1 MMFHFVNWLSSNVVL
16 KNKMSEAKLIYM
28 ILNKISDTGIL
39 NNGSRFFQYDSN
51 DKGLWSPPDE
61 ELQDGDTS
69 AMILLLLSF
78 FSFF

>member
-16 KNKMSEAKLIYM
+16 KNKMSEVNLYDFEQDKWYRR
-28 ILNKISDTGIL
+28 
-39 NNGSRFFQYDSN
+39 SRFFQYDSN

-69 AMILLLLSF
+69 VMILLLLSIF
-78 FSFF
+78 HFS